1 METMTY
7 EEMNQLNGGDVACAM
22 ASAGLAAAEAGLV
35 MALPTGGWSLLVAS
49 VGAGAAVYG
58 FITGCFG

>member
-1 METMTY
+1 METMTF

-35 MALPTGGWSLLVAS
+35 MALPTGGWSLFVA
-49 VGAGAAVYG
+49 GAGTAAALYG
-58 FITGCFG
+58 FFSGCFS